1 MEIPNLPDSYF
12 YYGLS
17 LVLAISV
24 ISILKWVGGRLVKTL
39 DLLGKDV
46 LDLKIH
52 KAIHAQKIDQNGN
65 DIELLKEKVFPV
77 KYVNK

>member
-17 LVLAISV
+17 LALAVAV

-39 DLLGKDV
+39 DRLGSDV
-46 LDLKIH
+46 IDLKIT
-52 KAIHAQKIDQNGN
+52 KALHAEKLDKHAE
-65 DIELLKEKVFPV
+65 DIEAIKDKVYPIRYT
-77 KYVNK
+77 K